1 LKKSGALYIG
11 TYGGIPLFIHSSW
24 ILVFFLFVYDLAT
37 EVFPSLAPRAGSA
50 TWILESIAAT
60 LLIYVTVV
68 AHELAHSLVSQAYG
82 HNVREITLYVFGGA
96 AMLDREPDAP
106 LHEALMAIAGPLTS
120 FAFAAF
126 FYLLSNAAIFYG
138 ADITSNVLSVVSLV
152 NLYLGIFNLTPG
164 FPLDGGRILRALIW
178 ARSKD
183 RLRATRLAVY
193 VTRALVAG
201 AAMYAFLLLTW
212 GDFSG
217 LWLGFIALIVLVSA
231 NNSLRYTVLEAAW
244 NEPIST
250 YAVRVPAL
258 TVRELRE
265 GLIPESPPAVVVDGA
280 VVGILTGANGG
291 VRLVSD
297 FIVCPP
303 DTPAIR
309 CFEELQERAREFAVI
324 APGVPAAS
332 GAPGAPGAFG
342 AGWAYIVGRSR
353 LVAAVQK
360 AAGLKLASRSG

>member
-24 ILVFFLFVYDLAT
+24 FLVFLLFVYNLAT
-37 EVFPSLAPRAGSA
+37 VVFPSLSPRAGSA
-50 TWILESIAAT
+50 TWIFESIAAT

-68 AHELAHSLVSQAYG
+68 VHELAHSLVSRAYG

-120 FAFAAF
+120 FAFAAL

-138 ADITSNVLSVVSLV
+138 AEATSNVLSIVSLV
-152 NLYLGIFNLTPG
+152 NLYLGLFNLTPG
-164 FPLDGGRILRALIW
+164 FPLDGGRVLRALIW
-178 ARSKD
+178 ARSKN
-183 RLRATRLAVY
+183 RLQATRLAVY
-193 VTRALVAG
+193 GTRALVAG
-201 AAMYAFLLLTW
+201 AAAYAFLLLAR
-212 GDFSG
+212 GDVSG
-217 LWLGFIALIVLVSA
+217 LWLGFIAFVVLVSA
-231 NNSLRYTVLEAAW
+231 NNSLRYSVLEAAW
-244 NEPIST
+244 NEPISA

-265 GLIPESPPAVVVDGA
+265 GRIPESPPAVVVDGA
-280 VVGILTGANGG
+280 VIAILTGANGG

-324 APGVPAAS
+324 GPTIPAAP
-332 GAPGAPGAFG
+332 GAPGAPGALG

-360 AAGLKLASRSG
+360 AASLKLASRSG